1 MSSNEDI
8 GEILSSWPFQPG
20 VISARLV
27 RASDGREVL
36 QMRIELGLLQ
46 METTGRPDGET
57 PDGHKTYLDYLRQF
71 ARTVHGEFSL
81 SEEQT
86 NEVDREFLQ
95 FYHRRICWL
104 ALREFARAVEDADH
118 TLALMDY
125 VAEHSPDTEWSLSH
139 EQYRPFVLFHRT
151 QAVALAQLDGSGPEA
166 AIEEVNRGLERIRS
180 LFQAVE
186 AEEHFEEDEFVKQL
200 MELRDWIREHYH
212 VGRTL
217 AEQLADAVAQEQYE
231 LAARL
236 RDEIARRQSPEFQ
249 RKEGKRKKGEGRKEK
264 EGGRRGD
271 METR

>member
-8 GEILSSWPFQPG
+8 DAILSSWPFQSG

-27 RASDGREVL
+27 RANDGREVL

-46 METTGRPDGET
+46 METTGRPDGHR
-57 PDGHKTYLDYLRQF
+57 PDGYSTYLEYLHQYS
-71 ARTVHGEFSL
+71 RTVEGEFSL
-81 SEEQT
+81 SEEQAS
-86 NEVDREFLQ
+86 EVDREFLQ
-95 FYHRRICWL
+95 YYHRRICWL

-125 VAEHSPDTEWSLSH
+125 VAEHSSDTEWSLSH

-151 QAVALAQLDGSGPEA
+151 QAVALAQLDSSGPEA
-166 AIEEVNRGLERIRS
+166 AIEEVNQGLERIRG
-180 LFQAVE
+180 LFQAVD

-200 MELRDWIREHYH
+200 VELRDWIREQYH

-217 AEQLADAVAQEQYE
+217 VEQLADAVAQEQYE

-236 RDEIARRQSPEFQ
+236 RDEIAQRQTS
-249 RKEGKRKKGEGRKEK
+249 GAKKGEGRGKK
-264 EGGRRGD
+264 GQRRRGD
-271 METR
+271 AETR